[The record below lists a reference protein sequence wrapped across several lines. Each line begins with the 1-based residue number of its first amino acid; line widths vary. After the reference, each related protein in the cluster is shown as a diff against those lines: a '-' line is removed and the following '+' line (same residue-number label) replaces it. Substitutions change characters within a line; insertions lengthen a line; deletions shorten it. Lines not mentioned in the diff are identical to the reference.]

1 MIQGLLATV
10 SAEELQRI
18 CLAHA
23 RRHRASAE
31 QLGREQQRQVDGQ
44 EKQVG
49 RGLGLGDGDDDIEE
63 EDDLTWRDRQET
75 QRLIGFHENRAADL
89 EFVAGHLEVG
99 EVYRLGQ
106 ADRCYL
112 GLVRPDSDFAPSYE
126 DEFDEEVPF

>member
-44 EKQVG
+44 GKQVG
-49 RGLGLGDGDDDIEE
+49 RGRGEGVDDIEE

-89 EFVAGHLEVG
+89 EFVAGHLEAG